1 MGELV
6 LYEYNFD
13 KPELSNELLMHYG
26 IKGMHWGV
34 RRYQNYDGT
43 RIKKGSGKVINKKKQ
58 SKSSIKRA
66 ERKAIKKAE
75 KERLEKH
82 KRDISEMTRNADKY
96 STKDINDKLSRI
108 NAESRLSEMNHQL
121 NPTIGD
127 KVKKIADNKA
137 VKAIAITALSA
148 AVITGTGMIAYRYS
162 HYGPSAKE
170 YSKMVKSGKYLT
182 DINNMPNPAPPFK
195 DQVKSFGKKY
205 PKEFYNVAV
214 GRVYNRLGIQRKK

>member
-66 ERKAIKKAE
+66 ERKATRNAE

-82 KRDISEMTRNADKY
+82 KSDISEMTRNADKY
-96 STKDINDKLSRI
+96 STKDINDKLNRI

-127 KVKKIADNKA
+127 TVKKIANNKA
-137 VKAIAITALSA
+137 VKAIAITALAA
-148 AVITGTGMIAYRYS
+148 AVVTGTAMVATRYS
-162 HYGPSAKE
+162 KYGPSAKE
-170 YSKMVKSGKYLT
+170 YTKMVNSGRYLT
-182 DINNMPNPAPPFK
+182 DKNNMPNPAPPFK
-195 DQVKSFGKKY
+195 EMAKKFGKNYKQNL
-205 PKEFYNVAV
+205 YNVAIK
-214 GRVYNRLGIQRKK
+214 RVYNRLGLKNNL